1 MSLIKDIGLSSRLT
15 RIRSGKTDF
24 FKENPAA
31 SMIATKLIPDRRRPN
46 ELPRDDGVKLT
57 DDSAFNTMMQNRAK
71 KNMDA
76 DTILRLNPDIKLIRE
91 TLTSC
96 IRSPLSME
104 DDELFFKPGDS
115 DLPLSLLNE
124 LNDPIQRHFS
134 TDHDLGDELSDMIG
148 DALVNRGAAVFAIIP
163 EASLDDLINK
173 TSRVSNES
181 WQVSVNSHFY
191 DKKAGILKSV
201 GILGDATPPD
211 SSAVVPSFE
220 LYTVGPEVSQKIT
233 DNLFITDNPTQLRL
247 PVLNDAFNR
256 VKMRSQLSPT
266 AGFGRIPRVAP
277 TPDSSGSVSNESQ
290 VFAPGA
296 TAKQVDPEEQRKTM
310 ARNIERI
317 QQALYNPHGTNRNRR
332 SSYGNTSV
340 IRSAHEAS
348 RSSIG
353 HPLVIPLLNESTI
366 PVFVPG
372 NPKRHIGYYVITD
385 GYGQPLNVTQE
396 LKRFQEQGSASMGT
410 AAMSDQTT
418 AMLQQI
424 NVLQNG
430 YCVDKDTG
438 TSERLRI
445 FGEVMEAQLM
455 NRLKNGLRGMSVKMK
470 HDEDIMRL
478 MFMRQLSNE
487 MTHIVFLAA
496 DQVAYLAYEYD
507 ENGVGVSMLDGVKQV
522 ATLRTMCNFANFMA
536 SIRNAV
542 GRTRVTINI
551 DERDPDPEKAA
562 AILQDEF
569 LRSQAGVAPTDVASS
584 AEMFRVIRQM
594 GIIFDIQG
602 NSRIPNTSVNVED
615 FNSNKQMIDNDFM
628 DRLEKQVYMGFYV
641 TPEMVDAT
649 QSADFAIT
657 RWTTNQLFAKR
668 IKNLQKITEVFL
680 HKYVSVYSMSS
691 GTIINELQNIIE
703 AAKDKIPAQYM
714 ERGGEDGTHGILY
727 DNIIEEFFRVLEVK
741 LPSPDNTKLDTQMDQ
756 LNKYVQGLDVAMNA
770 WVSND
775 FMDLSTNDNDSNY
788 LAQVI
793 ASIKAYYI
801 RQYMLENNIFPE
813 LAELTRAGTED
824 SPALDMSKEL
834 MLHVQNFTTNLGDW
848 GAAMKLRRELY
859 LEKLETRNQRYADAI
874 RNGTSG
880 GSSDASSDE
889 ENNDDENGD
898 DSFSMDM
905 PPGMDG
911 NDDTQA
917 DNPPA
922 DDNPPNP
929 DASAPAADDGG
940 TPPEPS
946 EPAQPET

>member
-1 MSLIKDIGLSSRLT
+1 MLTKEIGINSRLS
-15 RIRSGKTDF
+15 RIRSGKSDF
-24 FKENPAA
+24 FKENPSA
-31 SMIATKLIPDRRRPN
+31 SIIATKLIPDRRRPN
-46 ELPRDDGVKLT
+46 ETPRDDGVKLT
-57 DDSAFNTMMQNRAK
+57 DDSAFNTMMQTRAK

-91 TLTSC
+91 TLVSC

-104 DDELFFKPGDS
+104 DDELFFKVGDS
-115 DLPLSLLNE
+115 DLPLSLLNSMVE
-124 LNDPIQRHFS
+124 PITQHFS
-134 TDHDLGDELSDMIG
+134 TDHDLGDELSDMIA
-148 DALVNRGAAVFAIIP
+148 DALVNRGASIWAIIP

-173 TSRVSNES
+173 TSRPSNES
-181 WQVSVNSHFY
+181 WQTTVNSHFF
-191 DKKAGILKSV
+191 DPKAGILKAV
-201 GILGDATPPD
+201 GILGGPENP
-211 SSAVVPSFE
+211 SQSAQVPSFE
-220 LYTVGPEVSQKIT
+220 LYSEEALPNQKIADNLYIT
-233 DNLFITDNPTQLRL
+233 DNATQLRL
-247 PVLNDAFNR
+247 PALNTAFNTVR
-256 VKMRSQLSPT
+256 MRSKLSMH
-266 AGFGRIPRVAP
+266 AGIGRIPRVSAEAAP
-277 TPDSSGSVSNESQ
+277 STESGSTFGMKTGPN
-290 VFAPGA
+290 P
-296 TAKQVDPEEQRKTM
+296 DEERKAM

-317 QQALYNPHGTNRNRR
+317 QQSLYRPSGSNRNRR
-332 SSYGNTSV
+332 SAYGNTQV
-340 IRSAHEAS
+340 VRSSHEAS

-385 GYGQPLNVTQE
+385 GFGQPLNVTQE
-396 LKRFQEQGSASMGT
+396 LKRFQEHGIASMQGSSMT
-410 AAMSDQTT
+410 DQTT

-424 NVLQNG
+424 NVMQNG

-438 TSERLRI
+438 TAERLRI

-455 NRLKNGLRGMSVKMK
+455 NRLKNGLRGMSVKIK

-478 MFMRQLSNE
+478 MFMRQLANE

-551 DERDPDPEKAA
+551 DERDPDPEKSA

-569 LRSQAGVAPTDVASS
+569 LRSQAGVSPTDVASS

-615 FNSNKQMIDNDFM
+615 FQSQKQMIDNDFM

-668 IKNLQKITEVFL
+668 IKNLQKLTERYL
-680 HKYVSVYSMSS
+680 AWYVTIYSMSS
-691 GTIINELQNIIE
+691 GTLIHELQSIIE
-703 AAKDKIPAQYM
+703 AAKEKIPAQYL
-714 ERGGEDGTHGILY
+714 ERGGDNGSHGVLY

-756 LNKYVQGLDVAMNA
+756 LNKYVQGLDVALAA
-770 WVSND
+770 WISSD
-775 FMDLSTNDNDSNY
+775 FMDMTTNDNDSNY
-788 LAQVI
+788 LNQVI
-793 ASIKAYYI
+793 ASVKAYYI

-813 LAELTRAGTED
+813 LAELTRKGTED
-824 SPALDMSKEL
+824 SPALNISKEV
-834 MLHVQNFTTNLGDW
+834 MLHLQNLVTNLGDW
-848 GAAMKLRRELY
+848 GAAVKLRRELY
-859 LEKLETRNQRYADAI
+859 LENLEKKNQQYADAI

-880 GSSDASSDE
+880 GSSDDTSTDGNSD
-889 ENNDDENGD
+889 D
-898 DSFSMDM
+898 DSDDGAFSMDS
-905 PPGMDG
+905 PPGMD
-911 NDDTQA
+911 DET
-917 DNPPA
+917 PPEETPPENT
-922 DDNPPNP
+922 DDNAPPEEP
-929 DASAPAADDGG
+929 ASPEASAPASDAGDS
-940 TPPEPS
+940 PAAPSAPS
-946 EPAQPET
+946 EPSA